1 MIGETLDL
9 PFHNTLEL
17 RGSALA
23 EAHAKAKSQ
32 EQRILEFF
40 QRAAPGLTFTP
51 ENLLPLM
58 VAGTPLT
65 SVRRA
70 LTNLTTA
77 GLLEKVPLAVKRTR
91 GRLGKPVHSWRL
103 R

>member
-1 MIGETLDL
+1 MIGQTLDL

-17 RGSALA
+17 AGPALA

-32 EQRILEFF
+32 EERILEYF
-40 QRAAPGLTFTP
+40 QRSSPGATFTP
-51 ENLLPLM
+51 EYLLPLM
-58 VAGTPLT
+58 PRGTPLT

-70 LTNLTTA
+70 MTNLTTA
-77 GLLEKVPLAVKRTR
+77 GHLEKVPLGQKRTR
-91 GRLGKPVHSWRL
+91 GKLGKPVHSWTL